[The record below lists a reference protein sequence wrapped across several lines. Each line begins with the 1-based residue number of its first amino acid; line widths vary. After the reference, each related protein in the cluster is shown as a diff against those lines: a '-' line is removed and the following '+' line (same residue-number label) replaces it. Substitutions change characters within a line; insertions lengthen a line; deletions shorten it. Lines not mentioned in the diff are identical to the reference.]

1 MTSPNQHAQRIK
13 RLVAEYGPVA
23 IGVYLV
29 LWAAVLLCFGGAL
42 LLGFEPEGASGAGGI
57 LFASWVAVKL
67 TQPARIALTAVLT
80 PVVARWLPSSRPR

>member
-1 MTSPNQHAQRIK
+1 MTSPSRYAQRIK
-13 RLVAEYGPVA
+13 SLVAEYGPVA

-29 LWAAVLLCFGGAL
+29 LWAGVLLCFGGAL
-42 LLGFEPEGASGAGGI
+42 LLGFQPEGASGTGGV

-80 PVVARWLPSSRPR
+80 PIVARWLPSSRPR